1 MSFSLIPRGVYPAVT
16 QISPKA
22 LAEKGVRLV
31 LADLDN
37 TLVPYK
43 ETEPTRA
50 VRTWKDALAAE
61 GITLF
66 LLSNSRKPGRPHG
79 FAQKLDIPCIGHA
92 GKPKREGFFRAM
104 ERIGVTPDQTVMVG
118 DRKYDVEGAEECG
131 IPCIGVTFFD
141 FAPPGELEAS
151 SAVAVCATAE
161 ELKAVLLR
169 ETD

>member
-1 MSFSLIPRGVYPAVT
+1 MPFSLIPRGVYPAVT

-61 GITLF
+61 GPTDLPK
-66 LLSNSRKPGRPHG
+66 SWTSPASATRASQSGRAFSGPWS
-79 FAQKLDIPCIGHA
+79 AW
-92 GKPKREGFFRAM
+92 
-104 ERIGVTPDQTVMVG
+104 
-118 DRKYDVEGAEECG
+118 
-131 IPCIGVTFFD
+131 
-141 FAPPGELEAS
+141 AS
-151 SAVAVCATAE
+151 PRT
-161 ELKAVLLR
+161 R
-169 ETD
+169 R